1 LFLRVPEP
9 GDIVVSDKTN
19 VQPPVEVIPSVAGE
33 ISAVASAHAPF
44 LYFDNAPVFG
54 CFNGVVRIM
63 LEAVRTMPTPGQTV
77 STDRVIVAHLR
88 MSIPAALALKAAIE
102 GALLLATPAAGASGD
117 APKPN

>member
-1 LFLRVPEP
+1 MMLPDRVHDHRNWCSRSTGIRVHDPPEY
-9 GDIVVSDKTN
+9 
-19 VQPPVEVIPSVAGE
+19 
-33 ISAVASAHAPF
+33 APF